1 MFGKYSL
8 NFWLT
13 CLSMLFI
20 MISFNLI
27 MPEMNGIITDLGGGN
42 KKGLIITVFTIS
54 AAISRPF
61 SGKLADFIGR
71 KKVILIG
78 FIMCSVVALS
88 YSFAHTILFF
98 LLLRFFHGFSVGFAP
113 TGATALITD
122 ILPIEKRGT
131 GMGVWGTFIS
141 LGIGVGQVAG
151 TPIANTI
158 GINWL
163 FITSFLCVVISL
175 VLLYFVSETLKDK
188 VSFNLNQL
196 IIKSND
202 VIDVSVIPSAVVM
215 FLTSMCSGVVFVL
228 TPDISEYLGISNKG
242 WFFLFY
248 VLTTIFVRLFTGTLS
263 DRIGRRQSLL
273 IGVSLLI
280 VSMLILSLATNI
292 LVYTIASIIF
302 GLATGVNSPSLF
314 AWTADL
320 SDVSRRGVGA
330 GTMFIALE
338 VGIMTGSFLT
348 LFVYDNTYKSASN
361 SFLIGLV
368 SSSIAFLYLVYQIR
382 NKASK
387 Y

>member
-1 MFGKYSL
+1 
-8 NFWLT
+8 
-13 CLSMLFI
+13 
-20 MISFNLI
+20 
-27 MPEMNGIITDLGGGN
+27 MPELNGIITDLGGAD

-61 SGKLADFIGR
+61 SGKLSDYIGR
-71 KKVILIG
+71 KKVIIIG
-78 FIMCSVVALS
+78 FVMCALVALS
-88 YSFAHTILFF
+88 YSFVHTIFFF
-98 LLLRFFHGFSVGFAP
+98 LLLRFLHGFSVGFAP

-151 TPIANTI
+151 TPIASVL
-158 GINWL
+158 GVKGL
-163 FITSFLCVVISL
+163 FIMSFLCVIISIG
-175 VLLYFVSETLKDK
+175 LLYFVRETLLNK
-188 VSFNLNQL
+188 VPFNCNQL
-196 IIKSND
+196 VIKKND
-202 VIDVSVIPSAVVM
+202 VIDINVLPSAIVM

-242 WFFLFY
+242 WFFFFY
-248 VLTTIFVRLFTGTLS
+248 VLTTIFVRLFTGKLS
-263 DRIGRRQSLL
+263 DRIGRRQSLI

-280 VSMLILSLATNI
+280 VSMLVLSLATNI
-292 LVYTIASIIF
+292 LVYTLASIIF

-320 SDVSRRGVGA
+320 SGVNRRGVGA

-338 VGIMTGSFLT
+338 IGIMTGSFLT
-348 LFVYDNTYKSASN
+348 LFIYDNTYKSASN

-368 SSSIAFLYLVYQIR
+368 SSTIALIYLVYQIR
-382 NKASK
+382 NKVSK

>member
-1 MFGKYSL
+1 MIGKYSY

-13 CLSMLFI
+13 CLSMLFF

-27 MPEMNGIITDLGGGN
+27 MPELNGIISGLGGAD

-61 SGKLADFIGR
+61 SGKFADFIGR
-71 KKVILIG
+71 KKVIIVG
-78 FIMCSVVALS
+78 FIMCSIIALS
-88 YSFAHTILFF
+88 YSFAHSILFF

-122 ILPIEKRGT
+122 ILPIEKRGS

-141 LGIGVGQVAG
+141 LGIGIGQVAG
-151 TPIANTI
+151 TPIAHAL
-158 GINWL
+158 GINGL
-163 FITSFLCVVISL
+163 FMISFLCVIFSL
-175 VLLYFVSETLKDK
+175 GLIYFVNETLNNTIP
-188 VSFNLNQL
+188 FQINQL
-196 IIKSND
+196 VVRKKDIIDTN
-202 VIDVSVIPSAVVM
+202 VLPSAIVM

-242 WFFLFY
+242 WFFFFY
-248 VLTTIFVRLFTGTLS
+248 VLTTIIVRLFTGKLS

-280 VSMLILSLATNI
+280 ISMFVLSLATNI
-292 LVYTIASIIF
+292 FVYTIASLIF

-320 SDVSRRGVGA
+320 SEASRRGVGA

-348 LFVYDNTYKSASN
+348 LFVYKNTYQSASN
-361 SFLIGLV
+361 SFIIGIV
-368 SSSIAFLYLVYQIR
+368 SSIIALFYLIYQIR

>member
-1 MFGKYSL
+1 
-8 NFWLT
+8 
-13 CLSMLFI
+13 

-27 MPEMNGIITDLGGGN
+27 MPELNGIITGLGGAD

-61 SGKLADFIGR
+61 SGKLSDFIGR
-71 KKVILIG
+71 KRVIIIG
-78 FIMCSVVALS
+78 FFMCALVALS
-88 YSFAHTILFF
+88 YSFVHTIFFF
-98 LLLRFFHGFSVGFAP
+98 LLLRFLHGFSVGFAP

-141 LGIGVGQVAG
+141 LGIGVGQVTG
-151 TPIANTI
+151 TPIARVLGVN
-158 GINWL
+158 GL
-163 FITSFLCVVISL
+163 FVISFPCVIISMFL
-175 VLLYFVSETLKDK
+175 IYFVRETLTNK
-188 VSFNLNQL
+188 VSFHHKQL
-196 IIKSND
+196 VIKNKDIIDIN
-202 VIDVSVIPSAVVM
+202 VLPSAIVM

-242 WFFLFY
+242 WFFFFY
-248 VLTTIFVRLFTGTLS
+248 VFTTIIVRLFTGKLS

-273 IGVSLLI
+273 IGISLLI
-280 VSMLILSLATNI
+280 ISMFVLSIATNI
-292 LVYTIASIIF
+292 VVYTLASIIF

-320 SDVSRRGVGA
+320 SDLNRRGVGA

-348 LFVYDNTYKSASN
+348 LFIYDNTYKSASN
-361 SFLIGLV
+361 SFIIGLV
-368 SSSIAFLYLVYQIR
+368 SSTIAFLYLVYQIR

>member
-1 MFGKYSL
+1 M

-13 CLSMLFI
+13 CLSMLFF

-27 MPEMNGIITDLGGGN
+27 MPELNGIITGLGGAD
-42 KKGLIITVFTIS
+42 KKGLIITIFTIS

-61 SGKLADFIGR
+61 SGKLSDFIGR
-71 KKVILIG
+71 KKVIVIG
-78 FIMCSVVALS
+78 FVMCAFVALS
-88 YSFAHTILFF
+88 YSFVHTIFFF
-98 LLLRFFHGFSVGFAP
+98 LLLRFMHGFSVGFAP

-141 LGIGVGQVAG
+141 LGIGVGQVTG
-151 TPIANTI
+151 TPIAKVL
-158 GINWL
+158 GINGL
-163 FITSFLCVVISL
+163 FVISFLCVIISMF
-175 VLLYFVSETLKDK
+175 LLYFVRETLTNKVLFHHKQLVIKNKD
-188 VSFNLNQL
+188 
-196 IIKSND
+196 IIDIN
-202 VIDVSVIPSAVVM
+202 VLPSAIVM

-242 WFFLFY
+242 WFFFFY
-248 VLTTIFVRLFTGTLS
+248 VFTTIIVRLFTGKLS

-280 VSMLILSLATNI
+280 ISMFVLSIATNI
-292 LVYTIASIIF
+292 VVYTLASIIF

-320 SDVSRRGVGA
+320 SDVNRRGVGA

-348 LFVYDNTYKSASN
+348 LFIYDNTYKSASN
-361 SFLIGLV
+361 SFFIGLI
-368 SSSIAFLYLVYQIR
+368 SSTFAFLYLIYQIR